1 MPFYNYYFCNF
12 YNQAWVIVLTC
23 FLCNG
28 LAMGI
33 NNAYGVIYVRL
44 VEELKEQGDQNPAS
58 KAGKCKAILR
68 KSESVITSYIILDCL
83 ICT

>member
-1 MPFYNYYFCNF
+1 
-12 YNQAWVIVLTC
+12 
-23 FLCNG
+23 
-28 LAMGI
+28 MGI